1 MSHAKIKVALAALLA
16 CSAFSASAASPFS
29 DVDHNDWSYKAVA
42 ELSEQGVVDGYPDGS
57 FKGNKEI
64 SRFETA
70 QIVARL
76 LAKEN
81 SLNNEQKAS
90 VHKLANAYSDELK
103 QLGVRVDNVEKKLGK
118 TALITEIR
126 VSGMNRYDNVFKD
139 TKKSHY
145 EFGARVG
152 FNTITKVNPRTTVY
166 GQLETYMSL
175 NGQPMYDVNADQ
187 HEDSKLHL
195 GRLFVTHQFGKE
207 ETDPRSPMGPMSN
220 IIGIGQF
227 PVTMGVTG
235 YTYKG
240 NFKGAFIQFGDANK
254 GGHLRL
260 AYGRATDINY
270 DYTAPMQ
277 RGIKGLSTSF
287 AEAAVKVGTQLA
299 DRKKQLEGIV
309 QANESPEKVAA
320 AKAGLAIL
328 AKKAEES
335 QKAIADFDAKIDQN
349 TDIYYPL
356 KDKNVMMKDGEDAD
370 VPAAYASY
378 IYKKPGKYE
387 VHAYALKAVGP
398 VSNIVQAYGT
408 ALSYNVTD
416 KLNLHGEYVKN
427 SVKLPLNNER
437 PSSYTVGFT
446 YGNASVLKPK
456 SYSFGLDYIHSQA
469 GTYFGGS
476 SSDIADQYMAHVY
489 KDWVPT
495 LTASEKPEN
504 HYKNMPAYFAD
515 SFDNKLLGKNAK
527 VGGAKFF
534 LAKAQYVP
542 IKGLILEASYG
553 FNATDMGGRQMDN
566 IFRIQATA
574 YIK

>member
-42 ELSEQGVVDGYPDGS
+42 ELSAQGVVDGYPDGS

-118 TALITEIR
+118 TALITEIH

-207 ETDPRSPMGPMSN
+207 ETDPRSPMGPTSN

-254 GGHLRL
+254 GGHLRI

-277 RGIKGLSTSF
+277 RGIPNFEKTLNEINTNPKSTPI
-287 AEAAVKVGTQLA
+287 AKNVAQKHQ
-299 DRKKQLEGIV
+299 
-309 QANESPEKVAA
+309 QAID
-320 AKAGLAIL
+320 AIKRL
-328 AKKAEES
+328 NPNN
-335 QKAIADFDAKIDQN
+335 N
-349 TDIYYPL
+349 TLYPL
-356 KDKNVMMKDGEDAD
+356 APKVMMKQGEDAD

-427 SVKLPLNNER
+427 SVKLPLNGER

-446 YGNASVLKPK
+446 YGKASVLKPK
-456 SYSFGLDYIHSQA
+456 SYSFGIDYIHSQA

-489 KDWVPT
+489 KDWTPAY
-495 LTASEKPEN
+495 ASTSLGK
-504 HYKNMPAYFAD
+504 MPAYFAD
-515 SFDNKLLGKNAK
+515 KFDNQIKAK
-527 VGGAKFF
+527 TIEEIVKAKTTPVGGAKFF

-553 FNATDMGGRQMDN
+553 FNATDMGGKQMDN

>member
-29 DVDHNDWSYKAVA
+29 DVDHNDWSYKAVS
-42 ELSEQGVVDGYPDGS
+42 ELSAQGVVDGYPDGS

-126 VSGMNRYDNVFKD
+126 VSGMNRYDNVFKS

-207 ETDPRSPMGPMSN
+207 ETDSRSPMGPTSN

-277 RGIKGLSTSF
+277 RGIPNFGKTLDEIKGDSKST
-287 AEAAVKVGTQLA
+287 L
-299 DRKKQLEGIV
+299 I
-309 QANESPEKVAA
+309 
-320 AKAGLAIL
+320 
-328 AKKAEES
+328 
-335 QKAIADFDAKIDQN
+335 AKIVAQKYQQAIVKG
-349 TDIYYPL
+349 TLYPL
-356 KDKNVMMKDGEDAD
+356 APKVMMKDGEDAD

-387 VHAYALKAVGP
+387 IHAYALKAVGP
-398 VSNIVQAYGT
+398 VSNILQAYGT

-427 SVKLPLNNER
+427 SVRLPLNDEK
-437 PSSYTVGFT
+437 PSSYIVGFT

-456 SYSFGLDYIHSQA
+456 SYSFGIDYIHSQA

-489 KDWVPT
+489 KDWVPA
-495 LTASEKPEN
+495 LTDPGKPEN

-515 SFDNKLLGKNAK
+515 SFDNKLRGKNTKA
-527 VGGAKFF
+527 GGAKFF

-553 FNATDMGGRQMDN
+553 FNATDMGGKQMDN

>member
-42 ELSEQGVVDGYPDGS
+42 ELSAQGVVDGYPDGS

-126 VSGMNRYDNVFKD
+126 VSGMNRYDNVFKS

-175 NGQPMYDVNADQ
+175 NDQPMYDVNADQ

-277 RGIKGLSTSF
+277 RGIHNFDKTLAEIEKNSESRKDIKGP
-287 AEAAVKVGTQLA
+287 LA
-299 DRKKQLEGIV
+299 LK
-309 QANESPEKVAA
+309 
-320 AKAGLAIL
+320 AKDE
-328 AKKAEES
+328 AKKALINAV
-335 QKAIADFDAKIDQN
+335 KAGKG
-349 TDIYYPL
+349 TLYPL
-356 KDKNVMMKDGEDAD
+356 APKVMMKDGEDAD

-427 SVKLPLNNER
+427 SVKLPLNDER

-489 KDWVPT
+489 KDWTPAY
-495 LTASEKPEN
+495 ASTSLGK
-504 HYKNMPAYFAD
+504 MPAYFAD
-515 SFDNKLLGKNAK
+515 KFDNQLKAK
-527 VGGAKFF
+527 TIEEIVKAKTTPSGGAKFF

-553 FNATDMGGRQMDN
+553 FNATDMGGKQMDN

>member
-29 DVDHNDWSYKAVA
+29 DVDHNDWSYKAVS
-42 ELSEQGVVDGYPDGS
+42 ELSAQGVVDGYPDGS

-81 SLNNEQKAS
+81 SLNNEQKAN

-103 QLGVRVDNVEKKLGK
+103 QLGIRVDNVEKKFGK

-175 NGQPMYDVNADQ
+175 NDQPMYDVNADQ

-207 ETDPRSPMGPMSN
+207 ETDPRSPMGPTSN

-227 PVTMGVTG
+227 PVNMGVTG

-254 GGHLRL
+254 GGHLRI

-277 RGIKGLSTSF
+277 RGIKGLPTSF
-287 AEAAVKVGTQLA
+287 NEAANKVITQLTN
-299 DRKKQLEGIV
+299 KKTQLEGIV
-309 QANESPEKVAA
+309 QAFANKSPEKVAA
-320 AKAGLAIL
+320 AKAGLEII
-328 AKKAEES
+328 KQETGKATEEA
-335 QKAIADFDAKIDQN
+335 QKFNAKIAGN
-349 TDIYYPL
+349 IYYPL

-398 VSNIVQAYGT
+398 VSNILQAYGT

-427 SVKLPLNNER
+427 SVRLPLNDEK
-437 PSSYTVGFT
+437 PSSYIVGFT

-456 SYSFGLDYIHSQA
+456 SYSFGIDYIHSQA

-489 KDWVPT
+489 KDWVPA
-495 LTASEKPEN
+495 LTDPNKPEN

-515 SFDNKLLGKNAK
+515 SFDNKLLGKNTKA
-527 VGGAKFF
+527 GGAKFF

-553 FNATDMGGRQMDN
+553 FNATDMGGKQMDN

>member
-42 ELSEQGVVDGYPDGS
+42 ELSEQGVIDGYPDGS

-126 VSGMNRYDNVFKD
+126 VSGMNRYDNIFKD

-195 GRLFVTHQFGKE
+195 GRLFVTHQFGKQ

-277 RGIKGLSTSF
+277 RGIHNFGEALAEIEANPESRKGIKGF
-287 AEAAVKVGTQLA
+287 AATNAKAKAKEALINAVKAGKGTL
-299 DRKKQLEGIV
+299 
-309 QANESPEKVAA
+309 
-320 AKAGLAIL
+320 
-328 AKKAEES
+328 
-335 QKAIADFDAKIDQN
+335 
-349 TDIYYPL
+349 YPL
-356 KDKNVMMKDGEDAD
+356 APKVMMKDGEDAD

-427 SVKLPLNNER
+427 SVKLPLNDEK

-489 KDWVPT
+489 KDWIPAYAKT
-495 LTASEKPEN
+495 SLGK
-504 HYKNMPAYFAD
+504 MPAYFAD
-515 SFDNKLLGKNAK
+515 KFDNQLKAK
-527 VGGAKFF
+527 TIEEIVKAKTTPSGGAKFF

-553 FNATDMGGRQMDN
+553 FNATDMGGKQMDN

>member
-42 ELSEQGVVDGYPDGS
+42 ELSAQGVVDGYPDGS

-126 VSGMNRYDNVFKD
+126 VSGMNRYDNVFKS

-277 RGIKGLSTSF
+277 RGIPNFGKTLKEIEDNSNSRKGYPQNKPIETKKIKELKEKAATDF
-287 AEAAVKVGTQLA
+287 KEAL
-299 DRKKQLEGIV
+299 
-309 QANESPEKVAA
+309 
-320 AKAGLAIL
+320 KAGKGTL
-328 AKKAEES
+328 
-335 QKAIADFDAKIDQN
+335 
-349 TDIYYPL
+349 YPL
-356 KDKNVMMKDGEDAD
+356 APKVMMKDGEDAD

-427 SVKLPLNNER
+427 SVKLPLNGER

-446 YGNASVLKPK
+446 YGKASVLKPK
-456 SYSFGLDYIHSQA
+456 SYSFGIDYIHSQA

-489 KDWVPT
+489 KDW
-495 LTASEKPEN
+495 KPE
-504 HYKNMPAYFAD
+504 YAKTSLGKMPAYFAD
-515 SFDNKLLGKNAK
+515 KFDNQVKAK
-527 VGGAKFF
+527 SLAEIMKAETTPVGGAKFF

-553 FNATDMGGRQMDN
+553 FNATDMGGKQMDN

>member
-126 VSGMNRYDNVFKD
+126 VSGMNRYDNIFKD

-152 FNTITKVNPRTTVY
+152 FNTITKVSPRTTVY

-195 GRLFVTHQFGKE
+195 GRLFVTHQFGKQ

-277 RGIKGLSTSF
+277 RGIHNFDKTLAEINNSHDALAGIKGF
-287 AEAAVKVGTQLA
+287 AATNAKNKAREALINAVKAGKGTL
-299 DRKKQLEGIV
+299 
-309 QANESPEKVAA
+309 
-320 AKAGLAIL
+320 
-328 AKKAEES
+328 
-335 QKAIADFDAKIDQN
+335 
-349 TDIYYPL
+349 YPL
-356 KDKNVMMKDGEDAD
+356 APKVMMKDGEDAD

-427 SVKLPLNNER
+427 SVKLPLNDER

-456 SYSFGLDYIHSQA
+456 SYSFRLDYIHSQA

-489 KDWVPT
+489 KDWIPAYAKT
-495 LTASEKPEN
+495 SLGK
-504 HYKNMPAYFAD
+504 MPAYFAD
-515 SFDNKLLGKNAK
+515 KFDNQLKAK
-527 VGGAKFF
+527 TIEDIVKAKTTPSGGAKFF

-553 FNATDMGGRQMDN
+553 FNATDMGGKQMDN

>member
-42 ELSEQGVVDGYPDGS
+42 ELSAQGVVDGYPDGS

-103 QLGVRVDNVEKKLGK
+103 QLGVRVDNIEKKLGK

-126 VSGMNRYDNVFKD
+126 VSGMNRYDNVFKS

-277 RGIKGLSTSF
+277 RGIHNFGEALAEIEANPESRKGIKGF
-287 AEAAVKVGTQLA
+287 AATNAKAKAKEALINAVKEGKGTL
-299 DRKKQLEGIV
+299 
-309 QANESPEKVAA
+309 
-320 AKAGLAIL
+320 
-328 AKKAEES
+328 
-335 QKAIADFDAKIDQN
+335 
-349 TDIYYPL
+349 YPL
-356 KDKNVMMKDGEDAD
+356 APKVMMKDGEDAD

-427 SVKLPLNNER
+427 SVKLPLNDER

-446 YGNASVLKPK
+446 YGKASVLKPK

-489 KDWVPT
+489 KDWT
-495 LTASEKPEN
+495 PE
-504 HYKNMPAYFAD
+504 YAKTSLGKMPAYFAD
-515 SFDNKLLGKNAK
+515 KFDNQLKAK
-527 VGGAKFF
+527 TIEEIVKAKTTPSGGAKFF

-553 FNATDMGGRQMDN
+553 FNATDMGGKQMDN

>member
-1 MSHAKIKVALAALLA
+1 MSHAKINVALAALLA
-16 CSAFSASAASPFS
+16 CSAFSASAANPFS
-29 DVDHNDWSYKAVA
+29 DVDYNDWSYKAVA

-118 TALITEIR
+118 TDLITEIR

-277 RGIKGLSTSF
+277 RGIHNFDKTL
-287 AEAAVKVGTQLA
+287 AEIEKNSESRKDIKDPRALQAKADAKEALINAVKAGKGTL
-299 DRKKQLEGIV
+299 
-309 QANESPEKVAA
+309 
-320 AKAGLAIL
+320 
-328 AKKAEES
+328 
-335 QKAIADFDAKIDQN
+335 
-349 TDIYYPL
+349 YPL
-356 KDKNVMMKDGEDAD
+356 APKVMMKDGEDAD

-489 KDWVPT
+489 KDW
-495 LTASEKPEN
+495 KPE
-504 HYKNMPAYFAD
+504 YASTSLGKMPAYFAD
-515 SFDNKLLGKNAK
+515 KFDNQLKAK
-527 VGGAKFF
+527 TIEEIVKAKTTPSGGAKFF

-553 FNATDMGGRQMDN
+553 FNATDMGGKQMDN

>member
-277 RGIKGLSTSF
+277 RGIHNFDKTLAEINNSHDALAGIKGF
-287 AEAAVKVGTQLA
+287 AATNAKNKAKEALINAVKEGKGTL
-299 DRKKQLEGIV
+299 
-309 QANESPEKVAA
+309 
-320 AKAGLAIL
+320 
-328 AKKAEES
+328 
-335 QKAIADFDAKIDQN
+335 
-349 TDIYYPL
+349 YPL
-356 KDKNVMMKDGEDAD
+356 APKVMMKDGEDAD

-387 VHAYALKAVGP
+387 IHAYALKAVGP

-427 SVKLPLNNER
+427 SVKLPLNDER

-489 KDWVPT
+489 KDWIPAYAKT
-495 LTASEKPEN
+495 SLGK
-504 HYKNMPAYFAD
+504 MPAYFAD
-515 SFDNKLLGKNAK
+515 KFDNQLKAK
-527 VGGAKFF
+527 TIEDIVKAKTTPSGGAKFF

-553 FNATDMGGRQMDN
+553 FNATDMGGKQMDN

>member
-42 ELSEQGVVDGYPDGS
+42 ELSAQGVVDGYPDGS

-195 GRLFVTHQFGKE
+195 GRLFVTHQFGKQ

-227 PVTMGVTG
+227 PVNMGVTG

-277 RGIKGLSTSF
+277 RGIHNFENTLNEIEYKSIKGLPRDVSL
-287 AEAAVKVGTQLA
+287 K
-299 DRKKQLEGIV
+299 
-309 QANESPEKVAA
+309 
-320 AKAGLAIL
+320 KAGEANKI
-328 AKKAEES
+328 KKA
-335 QKAIADFDAKIDQN
+335 IVNGTF
-349 TDIYYPL
+349 YPL
-356 KDKNVMMKDGEDAD
+356 APKVMMKDGEDAD

-387 VHAYALKAVGP
+387 IHAYALKAVGP

-427 SVKLPLNNER
+427 SVRLPLNDEK
-437 PSSYTVGFT
+437 PSSYIVGFT
-446 YGNASVLKPK
+446 YGKASVLKPK
-456 SYSFGLDYIHSQA
+456 SYSFGIDYIHSQA

-489 KDWVPT
+489 KDWTPAY
-495 LTASEKPEN
+495 ASTSLGK
-504 HYKNMPAYFAD
+504 MPAYFAD
-515 SFDNKLLGKNAK
+515 KFDNKIKAK
-527 VGGAKFF
+527 TLEEFNKAKATPSGGAKFF

-553 FNATDMGGRQMDN
+553 FNATDMGGKQMDN

>member
-277 RGIKGLSTSF
+277 RGIHNFGEALAEIEANPESRKGIKGF
-287 AEAAVKVGTQLA
+287 AATNAKAKAKEALINAVKAGKGTL
-299 DRKKQLEGIV
+299 
-309 QANESPEKVAA
+309 
-320 AKAGLAIL
+320 
-328 AKKAEES
+328 
-335 QKAIADFDAKIDQN
+335 
-349 TDIYYPL
+349 YPL
-356 KDKNVMMKDGEDAD
+356 APKVMMKDGEDAD

-427 SVKLPLNNER
+427 SVKLPLNGER

-446 YGNASVLKPK
+446 YGKASVLKPK
-456 SYSFGLDYIHSQA
+456 SYSFGIDYIHSQA

-489 KDWVPT
+489 KDWTPAYAKT
-495 LTASEKPEN
+495 SLGK
-504 HYKNMPAYFAD
+504 MPAYFAD
-515 SFDNKLLGKNAK
+515 KFDNQIKAK
-527 VGGAKFF
+527 TWEEIVKAKTTPVGGAKFF

-553 FNATDMGGRQMDN
+553 FNATDMGGKQMDN

>member
-1 MSHAKIKVALAALLA
+1 MSHAKINVALAALLA

-42 ELSEQGVVDGYPDGS
+42 ELSAQGVVDGYPDGS

-277 RGIKGLSTSF
+277 RGIPNFEKTLNEIKGDSKSTPI
-287 AEAAVKVGTQLA
+287 AKNVAQKYQ
-299 DRKKQLEGIV
+299 
-309 QANESPEKVAA
+309 QAID
-320 AKAGLAIL
+320 AIKRL
-328 AKKAEES
+328 NPNN
-335 QKAIADFDAKIDQN
+335 N
-349 TDIYYPL
+349 TLYPL
-356 KDKNVMMKDGEDAD
+356 APKVMMKDGEDAD

-427 SVKLPLNNER
+427 SVKLPLNDER

-446 YGNASVLKPK
+446 YGKASVLKPK
-456 SYSFGLDYIHSQA
+456 SYSFGIDYIHSQA

-489 KDWVPT
+489 KDWTP
-495 LTASEKPEN
+495 ASTSTSLGK
-504 HYKNMPAYFAD
+504 MPAYFAD
-515 SFDNKLLGKNAK
+515 KFDNQIKATTPEEIVKAIATPS
-527 VGGAKFF
+527 GGAKFF

-553 FNATDMGGRQMDN
+553 FNATDMGGKQMDN

>member
-42 ELSEQGVVDGYPDGS
+42 ELSEQGVIDGYPDGS

-277 RGIKGLSTSF
+277 RGIPNFGKTLAEIEANHESRKGIKGV
-287 AEAAVKVGTQLA
+287 AAT
-299 DRKKQLEGIV
+299 
-309 QANESPEKVAA
+309 A
-320 AKAGLAIL
+320 AKAK
-328 AKKAEES
+328 AKEEL
-335 QKAIADFDAKIDQN
+335 KNAVTAGKG
-349 TDIYYPL
+349 TLYPL
-356 KDKNVMMKDGEDAD
+356 APKVMMKDGEDAD

-427 SVKLPLNNER
+427 SVKLPLNDER

-489 KDWVPT
+489 KDWVPA
-495 LTASEKPEN
+495 LTDPRKPEN

-515 SFDNKLLGKNAK
+515 SFDNKLRGKNTKA
-527 VGGAKFF
+527 GGAKFF

-553 FNATDMGGRQMDN
+553 FNATDMGGKQMDN

>member
-126 VSGMNRYDNVFKD
+126 VSGMNRYDNIFKD

-175 NGQPMYDVNADQ
+175 NGQPMYDVNEDQ

-195 GRLFVTHQFGKE
+195 GRLFVTHQFGKQ

-277 RGIKGLSTSF
+277 RGIHNFGEALAEIEANPESRKGIKGF
-287 AEAAVKVGTQLA
+287 AATNAKAKAKEALINAVKAGKGTL
-299 DRKKQLEGIV
+299 
-309 QANESPEKVAA
+309 
-320 AKAGLAIL
+320 
-328 AKKAEES
+328 
-335 QKAIADFDAKIDQN
+335 
-349 TDIYYPL
+349 YPL
-356 KDKNVMMKDGEDAD
+356 APKVMMKDGEDAD

-378 IYKKPGKYE
+378 IYKNPGKYE

-427 SVKLPLNNER
+427 SVKLPLNDEK

-489 KDWVPT
+489 KDWIPAYAKT
-495 LTASEKPEN
+495 SLGK
-504 HYKNMPAYFAD
+504 MPAYFAD
-515 SFDNKLLGKNAK
+515 KFDNQLKAK
-527 VGGAKFF
+527 TIEDIVKAKTTPSGGAKFF

-553 FNATDMGGRQMDN
+553 FNATDMGGKQMDN

>member
-1 MSHAKIKVALAALLA
+1 M
-16 CSAFSASAASPFS
+16 
-29 DVDHNDWSYKAVA
+29 
-42 ELSEQGVVDGYPDGS
+42 
-57 FKGNKEI
+57 
-64 SRFETA
+64 
-70 QIVARL
+70 
-76 LAKEN
+76 
-81 SLNNEQKAS
+81 
-90 VHKLANAYSDELK
+90 
-103 QLGVRVDNVEKKLGK
+103 DNVEKKLGK

-287 AEAAVKVGTQLA
+287 AEAAVNVGTKLA
-299 DRKKQLEGIV
+299 DTKKQLEGIV

-328 AKKAEES
+328 AKKSEES
-335 QKAIADFDAKIDQN
+335 QKAIADFDAKTDQN
-349 TDIYYPL
+349 KDIYYPL

-387 VHAYALKAVGP
+387 IHAYALKAVGP

-427 SVKLPLNNER
+427 SVKLPLNDER

-446 YGNASVLKPK
+446 YGKASVLKPK
-456 SYSFGLDYIHSQA
+456 SYSFGIDYIHSQA

-489 KDWVPT
+489 KDWVPA
-495 LTASEKPEN
+495 LTDPGKPEN

-515 SFDNKLLGKNAK
+515 SFDNKLRGKNTKA
-527 VGGAKFF
+527 GGAKFF

-553 FNATDMGGRQMDN
+553 FNATDMGGKQMDN

>member
-277 RGIKGLSTSF
+277 RGIHNFGEALAEIEANPESRKGIKGF
-287 AEAAVKVGTQLA
+287 AATNAKAKAKEALINAVKAGKGTL
-299 DRKKQLEGIV
+299 
-309 QANESPEKVAA
+309 
-320 AKAGLAIL
+320 
-328 AKKAEES
+328 
-335 QKAIADFDAKIDQN
+335 
-349 TDIYYPL
+349 YPL
-356 KDKNVMMKDGEDAD
+356 APKVMMKDGEDAD

-427 SVKLPLNNER
+427 SVKLPLNDEK

-489 KDWVPT
+489 KDWIPAYAKT
-495 LTASEKPEN
+495 SLGK
-504 HYKNMPAYFAD
+504 MPAYFAD
-515 SFDNKLLGKNAK
+515 KFDNQLKAK
-527 VGGAKFF
+527 TIEEIVKAKTTPSGGAKFF

-553 FNATDMGGRQMDN
+553 FNATDMGGKQMDN
-566 IFRIQATA
+566 IFRIQATT

>member
-1 MSHAKIKVALAALLA
+1 MSHAKINIALAALLA
-16 CSAFSASAASPFS
+16 CSAFSASAANPFS
-29 DVDHNDWSYKAVA
+29 DVDHNDWSYKAIA

-76 LAKEN
+76 LANEN

-240 NFKGAFIQFGDANK
+240 NFKGAFIQFGDANI

-277 RGIKGLSTSF
+277 RGIHNFDKTLAEIEANPKSQADIKGPRALQ
-287 AEAAVKVGTQLA
+287 AKADAKEALINAVKAGKGTL
-299 DRKKQLEGIV
+299 
-309 QANESPEKVAA
+309 
-320 AKAGLAIL
+320 
-328 AKKAEES
+328 
-335 QKAIADFDAKIDQN
+335 
-349 TDIYYPL
+349 YPL
-356 KDKNVMMKDGEDAD
+356 APKVMMKDGEDAD

-427 SVKLPLNNER
+427 SVKLPLNDER

-489 KDWVPT
+489 KDWTPAY
-495 LTASEKPEN
+495 ASTSLGK
-504 HYKNMPAYFAD
+504 MPAYFAD
-515 SFDNKLLGKNAK
+515 KFDNQLKAK
-527 VGGAKFF
+527 TIEEIVKAKTTPSGGAKFF

-553 FNATDMGGRQMDN
+553 FNATDMGGKQMDN

>member
-277 RGIKGLSTSF
+277 RGIHNFGEALAEIEANPESRKGIKGF
-287 AEAAVKVGTQLA
+287 AATNAKAKAKEALINAVKAGKGTL
-299 DRKKQLEGIV
+299 
-309 QANESPEKVAA
+309 
-320 AKAGLAIL
+320 
-328 AKKAEES
+328 
-335 QKAIADFDAKIDQN
+335 
-349 TDIYYPL
+349 YPL
-356 KDKNVMMKDGEDAD
+356 APKVMMKDGEDAD

-427 SVKLPLNNER
+427 SVKLPLNDEK

-489 KDWVPT
+489 KDWIPAYAKT
-495 LTASEKPEN
+495 SLGK
-504 HYKNMPAYFAD
+504 MPAYFAD
-515 SFDNKLLGKNAK
+515 KFDNQLKAK
-527 VGGAKFF
+527 TIEEIVKAKTTPSGGAKFF

-553 FNATDMGGRQMDN
+553 FNATDIGGKQMDN

>member
-1 MSHAKIKVALAALLA
+1 MSHTKIKVALAALLA

-90 VHKLANAYSDELK
+90 VHRLANAYSDELK

-277 RGIKGLSTSF
+277 RGIPNFEKTLNEIKGDSKSTPI
-287 AEAAVKVGTQLA
+287 AKNVAQKYQ
-299 DRKKQLEGIV
+299 
-309 QANESPEKVAA
+309 QAID
-320 AKAGLAIL
+320 AIKRL
-328 AKKAEES
+328 NPNN
-335 QKAIADFDAKIDQN
+335 N
-349 TDIYYPL
+349 TLYPL
-356 KDKNVMMKDGEDAD
+356 APKVMMKDGEDAD

-387 VHAYALKAVGP
+387 IHAYALKAVGP

-427 SVKLPLNNER
+427 SVKLPLNDER

-489 KDWVPT
+489 KDWTPAY
-495 LTASEKPEN
+495 ASTSLGK
-504 HYKNMPAYFAD
+504 MPAYFAD
-515 SFDNKLLGKNAK
+515 KFDNQLKAK
-527 VGGAKFF
+527 TIEEIVKAKTTPSGGAKFF

-553 FNATDMGGRQMDN
+553 FNATDMGGKQMDN

>member
-42 ELSEQGVVDGYPDGS
+42 ELSAQGVVDGYPDGS

-277 RGIKGLSTSF
+277 RGIHNFDKTLDEISDPKFMKGSPGDVILKKVR
-287 AEAAVKVGTQLA
+287 EANK
-299 DRKKQLEGIV
+299 I
-309 QANESPEKVAA
+309 
-320 AKAGLAIL
+320 
-328 AKKAEES
+328 KKA
-335 QKAIADFDAKIDQN
+335 IVNGTF
-349 TDIYYPL
+349 YPL
-356 KDKNVMMKDGEDAD
+356 APKVMMKDGEDAD

-427 SVKLPLNNER
+427 SVKLPLNDER

-489 KDWVPT
+489 KDWIPEH
-495 LTASEKPEN
+495 ASTSLGK
-504 HYKNMPAYFAD
+504 MPAYFAD
-515 SFDNKLLGKNAK
+515 KFDNKIKAK
-527 VGGAKFF
+527 TMEELDKAIATPSGGAKFF

-553 FNATDMGGRQMDN
+553 FNATYMGGKQMDN

>member
-42 ELSEQGVVDGYPDGS
+42 ELSAQGVVDGYPDGS

-126 VSGMNRYDNVFKD
+126 VSGMNRYDNVFKS

-175 NGQPMYDVNADQ
+175 NDQPMYDVNADQ

-207 ETDPRSPMGPMSN
+207 ETDPRSPMGPTSN

-277 RGIKGLSTSF
+277 RGIPNFGKTLGEIPKIIKGS
-287 AEAAVKVGTQLA
+287 
-299 DRKKQLEGIV
+299 
-309 QANESPEKVAA
+309 ANNVLVP
-320 AKAGLAIL
+320 
-328 AKKAEES
+328 
-335 QKAIADFDAKIDQN
+335 KAIEASKIIKAIVN
-349 TDIYYPL
+349 GTFYPL

-387 VHAYALKAVGP
+387 IHAYALKAVGP
-398 VSNIVQAYGT
+398 VSNILQAYGT

-427 SVKLPLNNER
+427 SVKLPLNDER
-437 PSSYTVGFT
+437 PSSYIVGFT
-446 YGNASVLKPK
+446 YGKASVLKPK

-489 KDWVPT
+489 KDWTPAYAKT
-495 LTASEKPEN
+495 SLGK
-504 HYKNMPAYFAD
+504 MPAYFAD
-515 SFDNKLLGKNAK
+515 KFDNKNKEKTKEELDKAIATPS
-527 VGGAKFF
+527 GGAKFF

-553 FNATDMGGRQMDN
+553 FNATDMGGKQMDN

>member
-139 TKKSHY
+139 KKKSHY

-277 RGIKGLSTSF
+277 RGIHNFDKTLTEIEKNSESRKDIKGPRALQ
-287 AEAAVKVGTQLA
+287 AKADAKEALINAVKAGKGTL
-299 DRKKQLEGIV
+299 
-309 QANESPEKVAA
+309 
-320 AKAGLAIL
+320 
-328 AKKAEES
+328 
-335 QKAIADFDAKIDQN
+335 
-349 TDIYYPL
+349 YPL
-356 KDKNVMMKDGEDAD
+356 APKVMMKDGEDAD

-387 VHAYALKAVGP
+387 IHAYALKAVGP

-427 SVKLPLNNER
+427 SVKLPLNDER

-489 KDWVPT
+489 KDWIPAYAKT
-495 LTASEKPEN
+495 SLGK
-504 HYKNMPAYFAD
+504 MPAYFAD
-515 SFDNKLLGKNAK
+515 KFDNQLKAK
-527 VGGAKFF
+527 TIEEIVKAKTTPSGGAKFF

-553 FNATDMGGRQMDN
+553 FNATDMGGKQMDN

>member
-126 VSGMNRYDNVFKD
+126 VSGMNRYDNIFKD

-207 ETDPRSPMGPMSN
+207 ETDSRSPMGPMSN

-277 RGIKGLSTSF
+277 RGIHNFDKTLAEINNSHDALAGIKGPRALQ
-287 AEAAVKVGTQLA
+287 AKADAKEALINAVKAGKGTL
-299 DRKKQLEGIV
+299 
-309 QANESPEKVAA
+309 
-320 AKAGLAIL
+320 
-328 AKKAEES
+328 
-335 QKAIADFDAKIDQN
+335 
-349 TDIYYPL
+349 YPL
-356 KDKNVMMKDGEDAD
+356 APKVMMKDGEDAD

-387 VHAYALKAVGP
+387 IHAYALKAVGP

-427 SVKLPLNNER
+427 SVKLPLNDER

-489 KDWVPT
+489 KDWTPAYAKT
-495 LTASEKPEN
+495 SLGK
-504 HYKNMPAYFAD
+504 MPAYFAD
-515 SFDNKLLGKNAK
+515 KFDNQLKAK
-527 VGGAKFF
+527 TIEEIEKAKATPSGGAKFF

-553 FNATDMGGRQMDN
+553 FNATDMGGKQMDN

>member
-42 ELSEQGVVDGYPDGS
+42 ELSKQGVIDGYPDGS

-126 VSGMNRYDNVFKD
+126 VSGMNRYDNIFKD

-277 RGIKGLSTSF
+277 RGIHNFDKTLAEIEKNSESRKDIKGP
-287 AEAAVKVGTQLA
+287 LA
-299 DRKKQLEGIV
+299 LK
-309 QANESPEKVAA
+309 
-320 AKAGLAIL
+320 AKDE
-328 AKKAEES
+328 AKKALINAV
-335 QKAIADFDAKIDQN
+335 KAGKG
-349 TDIYYPL
+349 TLYPL
-356 KDKNVMMKDGEDAD
+356 APKVMMKDGEDAD

-427 SVKLPLNNER
+427 SVKLPLNDER

-489 KDWVPT
+489 KDWTPAY
-495 LTASEKPEN
+495 ASTSLGK
-504 HYKNMPAYFAD
+504 MPAYFAD
-515 SFDNKLLGKNAK
+515 KFDNQLKAK
-527 VGGAKFF
+527 TIEEIVKAKTTPSGGAKFF

-553 FNATDMGGRQMDN
+553 FNATDMGGKQMDN

>member
-42 ELSEQGVVDGYPDGS
+42 ELSEQGVIDGYPDGS

-126 VSGMNRYDNVFKD
+126 VSGMNRYDNIFKD

-277 RGIKGLSTSF
+277 RGIHNF
-287 AEAAVKVGTQLA
+287 
-299 DRKKQLEGIV
+299 KKAFDEI
-309 QANESPEKVAA
+309 QANHEFRKGMANSVF
-320 AKAGLAIL
+320 L
-328 AKKAEES
+328 KKAREAN
-335 QKAIADFDAKIDQN
+335 KLVIKDD
-349 TDIYYPL
+349 TLYPL
-356 KDKNVMMKDGEDAD
+356 GTKVMMKDGEDAD

-446 YGNASVLKPK
+446 YGKASVLKPK
-456 SYSFGLDYIHSQA
+456 SYSFGIDYIHSQA

-489 KDWVPT
+489 KDWTPAY
-495 LTASEKPEN
+495 ASTSLGK
-504 HYKNMPAYFAD
+504 MPAYFAD
-515 SFDNKLLGKNAK
+515 KFDNKIKAK
-527 VGGAKFF
+527 TMEELDKAIATPSGGAKFF

-553 FNATDMGGRQMDN
+553 FNATDMGGKQMDN

>member
-42 ELSEQGVVDGYPDGS
+42 ELSKQGVIDGYPDGS

-195 GRLFVTHQFGKE
+195 GRLFVTHQFGKQ

-277 RGIKGLSTSF
+277 RGIPNFEKTLNEIKGDSKSTP
-287 AEAAVKVGTQLA
+287 
-299 DRKKQLEGIV
+299 I
-309 QANESPEKVAA
+309 
-320 AKAGLAIL
+320 AKNV
-328 AKKAEES
+328 AKKY
-335 QKAIADFDAKIDQN
+335 QQAIDAIKPLNPNNN
-349 TDIYYPL
+349 TLYPL
-356 KDKNVMMKDGEDAD
+356 APKVMMKQGEDAD

-387 VHAYALKAVGP
+387 IHAYALKVVGP
-398 VSNIVQAYGT
+398 VSNILQAYGT

-427 SVKLPLNNER
+427 SVKLPLNGER

-489 KDWVPT
+489 KDW
-495 LTASEKPEN
+495 KPE
-504 HYKNMPAYFAD
+504 YAKTSLGKMPAYFAD
-515 SFDNKLLGKNAK
+515 KFDNQVKAK
-527 VGGAKFF
+527 SLAEIMKAETTPVGGAKFF

-553 FNATDMGGRQMDN
+553 FNATDMGGKQMDN

>member
-1 MSHAKIKVALAALLA
+1 MSHTKIKVALAALLA

-42 ELSEQGVVDGYPDGS
+42 ELSAQGVVDGYPDGS

-277 RGIKGLSTSF
+277 RGIPNFGKTLGEIPKIIKGS
-287 AEAAVKVGTQLA
+287 
-299 DRKKQLEGIV
+299 
-309 QANESPEKVAA
+309 ANNVLVP
-320 AKAGLAIL
+320 
-328 AKKAEES
+328 
-335 QKAIADFDAKIDQN
+335 KAIEASKIIKAIVN
-349 TDIYYPL
+349 GTFYPL

-387 VHAYALKAVGP
+387 IHAYALKAVGP
-398 VSNIVQAYGT
+398 VSNILQAYGT

-427 SVKLPLNNER
+427 SVKLPLNDER
-437 PSSYTVGFT
+437 PSSYIVGFT
-446 YGNASVLKPK
+446 YGKASVLKPK

-489 KDWVPT
+489 KDWTPAYAKT
-495 LTASEKPEN
+495 SLGK
-504 HYKNMPAYFAD
+504 MPAYFAD
-515 SFDNKLLGKNAK
+515 KFDNKIKAK
-527 VGGAKFF
+527 TKEELDKAIATPSGGAKFF

-553 FNATDMGGRQMDN
+553 FNATDMGGKQMDN

>member
-42 ELSEQGVVDGYPDGS
+42 ELSEQGVIDGYPDGS

-126 VSGMNRYDNVFKD
+126 VSGMNRYDNIFKD

-277 RGIKGLSTSF
+277 RGIHNFDKTLAEINNNHDALAGIKGF
-287 AEAAVKVGTQLA
+287 AANNAKNKAKEALINAVKAGKGTL
-299 DRKKQLEGIV
+299 
-309 QANESPEKVAA
+309 
-320 AKAGLAIL
+320 
-328 AKKAEES
+328 
-335 QKAIADFDAKIDQN
+335 
-349 TDIYYPL
+349 YPL
-356 KDKNVMMKDGEDAD
+356 APKVMMKDGEDAD

-427 SVKLPLNNER
+427 SVKLPLNDEK

-489 KDWVPT
+489 KDWIPAYAKT
-495 LTASEKPEN
+495 SLGK
-504 HYKNMPAYFAD
+504 MPAYFAD
-515 SFDNKLLGKNAK
+515 KFDNQLKAK
-527 VGGAKFF
+527 TIEEIVKAKATPSGGAKFF

-553 FNATDMGGRQMDN
+553 FNATDMGGKQMDN

>member
-42 ELSEQGVVDGYPDGS
+42 ELSEQGVIDGYPDGS

-126 VSGMNRYDNVFKD
+126 VSGMNRYDNIFKD

-277 RGIKGLSTSF
+277 RGIHNFDKTLDEISDPKFMKGSPGDVILKKVR
-287 AEAAVKVGTQLA
+287 EANK
-299 DRKKQLEGIV
+299 I
-309 QANESPEKVAA
+309 
-320 AKAGLAIL
+320 
-328 AKKAEES
+328 KKA
-335 QKAIADFDAKIDQN
+335 IVNGTF
-349 TDIYYPL
+349 YPL
-356 KDKNVMMKDGEDAD
+356 APKVMMKDGEDAD

-427 SVKLPLNNER
+427 SVKLPLNDER

-489 KDWVPT
+489 KDWIPEH
-495 LTASEKPEN
+495 ASTSLGK
-504 HYKNMPAYFAD
+504 MPAYFAD
-515 SFDNKLLGKNAK
+515 KFDNKIKAK
-527 VGGAKFF
+527 TMEELDKAIATPSGGAKFF

-553 FNATDMGGRQMDN
+553 FNATDMGGKQMDN

>member
-29 DVDHNDWSYKAVA
+29 DVDHNDWSYKAVS
-42 ELSEQGVVDGYPDGS
+42 ELSAQGVVDGYPDGS

-126 VSGMNRYDNVFKD
+126 VSGMNRYDNVFKS

-195 GRLFVTHQFGKE
+195 GRLFVTHQFGKQ

-277 RGIKGLSTSF
+277 RGIHNFDKTLDEISDPKFMKGSPGDVILKKVR
-287 AEAAVKVGTQLA
+287 EANK
-299 DRKKQLEGIV
+299 I
-309 QANESPEKVAA
+309 
-320 AKAGLAIL
+320 
-328 AKKAEES
+328 KKA
-335 QKAIADFDAKIDQN
+335 IVNGTF
-349 TDIYYPL
+349 YPL
-356 KDKNVMMKDGEDAD
+356 APKVMMKDGEDAD

-427 SVKLPLNNER
+427 SVKLPLNDER

-489 KDWVPT
+489 KDWIPEH
-495 LTASEKPEN
+495 ASTSLGK
-504 HYKNMPAYFAD
+504 MPAYFAD
-515 SFDNKLLGKNAK
+515 KFDNKIKAK
-527 VGGAKFF
+527 TMEELDKAIATPSGGAKFF

-553 FNATDMGGRQMDN
+553 FNATDMGGKQMDN

>member
-42 ELSEQGVVDGYPDGS
+42 ELSAQGVVDGYPDGS

-90 VHKLANAYSDELK
+90 VHKLSNAYSDELK

-207 ETDPRSPMGPMSN
+207 ETDPKSPMGPMSN

-277 RGIKGLSTSF
+277 RGIPNFEKTLNEIKGDSKSTPI
-287 AEAAVKVGTQLA
+287 AKNVAQKYQ
-299 DRKKQLEGIV
+299 
-309 QANESPEKVAA
+309 QAID
-320 AKAGLAIL
+320 AIKRL
-328 AKKAEES
+328 NPNN
-335 QKAIADFDAKIDQN
+335 N
-349 TDIYYPL
+349 TLYPL
-356 KDKNVMMKDGEDAD
+356 APKVMMKDGEDAD

-387 VHAYALKAVGP
+387 VHAYALKVVGP
-398 VSNIVQAYGT
+398 VSNILQAYGT

-427 SVKLPLNNER
+427 SVKLPLNGER

-489 KDWVPT
+489 KDWTPAY
-495 LTASEKPEN
+495 ASTSLGK
-504 HYKNMPAYFAD
+504 MPAYFAD
-515 SFDNKLLGKNAK
+515 KFDNQIKAK
-527 VGGAKFF
+527 SLTELNTAATTPVGGAKFF

>member
-240 NFKGAFIQFGDANK
+240 NFKGAFIQFGNANK

-277 RGIKGLSTSF
+277 RGIHNFDKTLAEINNSHDALAGINGF
-287 AEAAVKVGTQLA
+287 AANNAKNKAKEALINAVKEGKGTL
-299 DRKKQLEGIV
+299 
-309 QANESPEKVAA
+309 
-320 AKAGLAIL
+320 
-328 AKKAEES
+328 
-335 QKAIADFDAKIDQN
+335 
-349 TDIYYPL
+349 YPL
-356 KDKNVMMKDGEDAD
+356 APKVMMKDGEDAD

-427 SVKLPLNNER
+427 SVKLPLNDER

-489 KDWVPT
+489 KDWTPAYAKT
-495 LTASEKPEN
+495 SLGK
-504 HYKNMPAYFAD
+504 MPAYFAD
-515 SFDNKLLGKNAK
+515 KFDNQLKAK
-527 VGGAKFF
+527 TIEEIVKAKTTPSGGAKFF

-553 FNATDMGGRQMDN
+553 FNATDMGGKQMDN

>member
-277 RGIKGLSTSF
+277 RGIHNFDKTLAEINNSHDALAGIKGF
-287 AEAAVKVGTQLA
+287 AATNAKNKAREALINAVKAGKGTL
-299 DRKKQLEGIV
+299 
-309 QANESPEKVAA
+309 
-320 AKAGLAIL
+320 
-328 AKKAEES
+328 
-335 QKAIADFDAKIDQN
+335 
-349 TDIYYPL
+349 YPL
-356 KDKNVMMKDGEDAD
+356 APKVMMKDGEDAD

-427 SVKLPLNNER
+427 SVKLPLNDER

-489 KDWVPT
+489 KDWIPAYAKT
-495 LTASEKPEN
+495 SLGK
-504 HYKNMPAYFAD
+504 MPAYFAD
-515 SFDNKLLGKNAK
+515 KFDNQLKAK
-527 VGGAKFF
+527 TIEDIVKAKTTPSGGAKFF

-553 FNATDMGGRQMDN
+553 FNATDMGGKQMDN

>member
-277 RGIKGLSTSF
+277 RGIHNFDKTLDEISDPKFMKGSPGDVILKKVR
-287 AEAAVKVGTQLA
+287 EANK
-299 DRKKQLEGIV
+299 I
-309 QANESPEKVAA
+309 
-320 AKAGLAIL
+320 
-328 AKKAEES
+328 KKA
-335 QKAIADFDAKIDQN
+335 IVNGTF
-349 TDIYYPL
+349 YPL
-356 KDKNVMMKDGEDAD
+356 APKVMMKDGEDAD

-427 SVKLPLNNER
+427 SVKLPLNDER

-489 KDWVPT
+489 KDWIPEH
-495 LTASEKPEN
+495 ASTSLGK
-504 HYKNMPAYFAD
+504 MPAYFAD
-515 SFDNKLLGKNAK
+515 KFDNKIKAK
-527 VGGAKFF
+527 TMEELDKAIATPSGGAKFF

-553 FNATDMGGRQMDN
+553 FNATDMGGKQMDN

>member
-126 VSGMNRYDNVFKD
+126 VSGMNRYDNIFKD

-195 GRLFVTHQFGKE
+195 GRLFVTHQFGKQ

-277 RGIKGLSTSF
+277 RGIHNFDKTLAEINNNHDALAGIKGF
-287 AEAAVKVGTQLA
+287 AATNAKAKAKEALINAVKAGKGTL
-299 DRKKQLEGIV
+299 
-309 QANESPEKVAA
+309 
-320 AKAGLAIL
+320 
-328 AKKAEES
+328 
-335 QKAIADFDAKIDQN
+335 
-349 TDIYYPL
+349 YPL
-356 KDKNVMMKDGEDAD
+356 APKVMMKDGEDAD

-427 SVKLPLNNER
+427 SVKLPLNDEK

-456 SYSFGLDYIHSQA
+456 SYSFGIDYIHSQA

-489 KDWVPT
+489 KDWIPAYAKT
-495 LTASEKPEN
+495 SLGK
-504 HYKNMPAYFAD
+504 MPAYFAD
-515 SFDNKLLGKNAK
+515 KFDNQLKAK
-527 VGGAKFF
+527 TIEEIVKAKTTPSGGAKFF

-553 FNATDMGGRQMDN
+553 FNATDMGGKQMDN

>member
-126 VSGMNRYDNVFKD
+126 VSGMNRYDNIFKD

-277 RGIKGLSTSF
+277 RGIHNFDKTLAEINNSHDALAGIKGF
-287 AEAAVKVGTQLA
+287 AATNAKNKAKEALINAVKEGKGTL
-299 DRKKQLEGIV
+299 
-309 QANESPEKVAA
+309 
-320 AKAGLAIL
+320 
-328 AKKAEES
+328 
-335 QKAIADFDAKIDQN
+335 
-349 TDIYYPL
+349 YPL
-356 KDKNVMMKDGEDAD
+356 APKVMMKDGEDAD

-387 VHAYALKAVGP
+387 IHAYALKAVGP

-427 SVKLPLNNER
+427 SVKLPLNDER

-489 KDWVPT
+489 KDWTPAYAKT
-495 LTASEKPEN
+495 SLGK
-504 HYKNMPAYFAD
+504 MPAYFAD
-515 SFDNKLLGKNAK
+515 KFDNQIKAK
-527 VGGAKFF
+527 TIEDIVKAKTTPSGGAKFF

-553 FNATDMGGRQMDN
+553 FNATDMGGKQMDN

>member
-126 VSGMNRYDNVFKD
+126 VSGMNRYDNIFKD

-195 GRLFVTHQFGKE
+195 GRLFVTHQFGKQ

-277 RGIKGLSTSF
+277 RGIHNFGEALAEIEANPESRKGIKGF
-287 AEAAVKVGTQLA
+287 AATNAKAKAKEALINAVKAGKGTL
-299 DRKKQLEGIV
+299 
-309 QANESPEKVAA
+309 
-320 AKAGLAIL
+320 
-328 AKKAEES
+328 
-335 QKAIADFDAKIDQN
+335 
-349 TDIYYPL
+349 YPL
-356 KDKNVMMKDGEDAD
+356 APKVMMKDGEDAD

-427 SVKLPLNNER
+427 SVKLPLNGER

-446 YGNASVLKPK
+446 YGKASVLKPK
-456 SYSFGLDYIHSQA
+456 SYSFGIDYIHSQA

-489 KDWVPT
+489 KDWTPAYAKT
-495 LTASEKPEN
+495 SLGK
-504 HYKNMPAYFAD
+504 MPAYFAD
-515 SFDNKLLGKNAK
+515 KFDNQIKAK
-527 VGGAKFF
+527 TWEEIVKAKTTPVGGAKFF

-553 FNATDMGGRQMDN
+553 FNATDMGGKQMDN

>member
-42 ELSEQGVVDGYPDGS
+42 ELSAQGVVDGYPDGS

-277 RGIKGLSTSF
+277 RGIHNFDKTLDEISDPKFMKGSPGDVILKKVR
-287 AEAAVKVGTQLA
+287 EANK
-299 DRKKQLEGIV
+299 I
-309 QANESPEKVAA
+309 
-320 AKAGLAIL
+320 
-328 AKKAEES
+328 KKA
-335 QKAIADFDAKIDQN
+335 IVNGTF
-349 TDIYYPL
+349 YPL
-356 KDKNVMMKDGEDAD
+356 APKVMMKDGEDAD

-427 SVKLPLNNER
+427 SVKLPLNDER

-489 KDWVPT
+489 KDWIPEH
-495 LTASEKPEN
+495 ASTSLGK
-504 HYKNMPAYFAD
+504 MPAYFAD
-515 SFDNKLLGKNAK
+515 KFDNKIKAK
-527 VGGAKFF
+527 TMEELDKAIATPSGGAKFF

-553 FNATDMGGRQMDN
+553 FNATDMGGKQMDN

>member
-42 ELSEQGVVDGYPDGS
+42 ELSEQGVIDGYPDGS

-277 RGIKGLSTSF
+277 RGIPNFGKTLAEIEANHESRKGIKGV
-287 AEAAVKVGTQLA
+287 AAT
-299 DRKKQLEGIV
+299 
-309 QANESPEKVAA
+309 A
-320 AKAGLAIL
+320 AKAK
-328 AKKAEES
+328 AKEEL
-335 QKAIADFDAKIDQN
+335 KNAVTAGKG
-349 TDIYYPL
+349 TLYPL
-356 KDKNVMMKDGEDAD
+356 APKVMMKDGEDAD

-427 SVKLPLNNER
+427 SVKLPLNDER

-489 KDWVPT
+489 KDWVPA
-495 LTASEKPEN
+495 LTDPGKPEN

-515 SFDNKLLGKNAK
+515 SFDNKLRGKNTKA
-527 VGGAKFF
+527 GGAKFF

-553 FNATDMGGRQMDN
+553 FNATDMGGKQMDN